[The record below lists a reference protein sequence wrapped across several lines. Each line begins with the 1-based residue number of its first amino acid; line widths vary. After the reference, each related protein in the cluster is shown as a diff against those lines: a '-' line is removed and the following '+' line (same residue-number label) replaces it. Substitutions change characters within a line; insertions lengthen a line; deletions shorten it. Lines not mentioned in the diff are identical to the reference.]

1 MEKTRGCNPLLR
13 CRSGRS
19 VRWSTYRKIN
29 DVCAVTYGTNTVSGV
44 NFVSNEHHPGSYA
57 AGIADRRDSHPD
69 RAAAA
74 QLYRRPLFDRHRSDR
89 TFRGRQLSLLMTRR
103 TYIPIAD
110 FRKPERSVRWQ
121 T

>member
-13 CRSGRS
+13 CRPGRS

-29 DVCAVTYGTNTVSGV
+29 DVCAITYGTNTVSGV

-110 FRKPERSVRWQ
+110 FRKPERSVR
-121 T
+121 